1 MGFERKLSDQ
11 TTLTNGA
18 NRTRLAFFI
27 FIKGVRP
34 MLTIYSVPVAVYCAK
49 LRIMLR
55 HKSISFEQLPPPGGY
70 GSDEYRAIV
79 PSGNLPAMIHD
90 GFMLSDSE
98 AIAEYLD
105 EAFPDVP
112 MLPDTIKLRAKTR
125 EFSRSHDTRLEP
137 AVRAIYPQVAFA
149 TRDAAAV
156 KAGGA
161 LISKHLSSLGLLLS
175 ANPLNTDQLWLCD
188 CGFAV
193 TFAWIKA
200 FEAALGLPVDWP
212 QTVRDYDTR
221 LQGFQVVTGELAD
234 YRPAMDA
241 YLEKANPP
249 QA

>member
-1 MGFERKLSDQ
+1 
-11 TTLTNGA
+11 
-18 NRTRLAFFI
+18 
-27 FIKGVRP
+27 

-55 HKSISFEQLPPPGGY
+55 HKAIAFEELPPPGGY
-70 GSDEYRAIV
+70 GSDEYRALV

-90 GFMLSDSE
+90 GYMLADSE

-112 MLPDTIKLRAKTR
+112 MLPDTVQLRGKAR

-137 AVRAIYPQVAFA
+137 AVRAIYPQVAYP
-149 TRDAAAV
+149 TRDKDAV

-161 LISKHLSSLGLLLS
+161 LISKHLSSLALLLS
-175 ANPLNTDQLWLCD
+175 ANPLDTSKLWLCD

-200 FEAALGLPVDWP
+200 FEAAIDLPVDWP
-212 QTVRDYDTR
+212 ESVVAYDKR
-221 LQGFQVVTGELAD
+221 LQGFQVVADELVA

-241 YLEKANPP
+241 YLQKAKPV
-249 QA
+249 

>member
-1 MGFERKLSDQ
+1 
-11 TTLTNGA
+11 
-18 NRTRLAFFI
+18 
-27 FIKGVRP
+27 
-34 MLTIYSVPVAVYCAK
+34 MLRIYSVPVAVYCAK

-55 HKSISFEQLPPPGGY
+55 QKSIAFEQLQPPGGY

-105 EAFPDVP
+105 EAFPDIM
-112 MLPDTIKLRAKTR
+112 MLPDTIKLRAKAR

-137 AVRAIYPQVAFA
+137 AVRAIYPQVSFA
-149 TRDAAAV
+149 TRDSNAV

-161 LISKHLSSLGLLLS
+161 LITKHLSSLGLLLS
-175 ANPLNTDQLWLCD
+175 MNPLDTDKLWLCD

-200 FEAALGLPVDWP
+200 FEDVVGLPVEWP
-212 QTVRDYDTR
+212 QNVRDYATR
-221 LQGFQVVTGELAD
+221 LNRFQVVADELAD

-241 YLEKANPP
+241 YLEKAKPP

>member
-1 MGFERKLSDQ
+1 
-11 TTLTNGA
+11 
-18 NRTRLAFFI
+18 
-27 FIKGVRP
+27 

-55 HKSISFEQLPPPGGY
+55 HKGIAFTELPPPGGY

-105 EAFPDVP
+105 EAFADVP
-112 MLPDTIKLRAKTR
+112 MLPDTVKLRAKAR

-137 AVRAIYPQVAFA
+137 SVRAIYPQVAYA
-149 TRDAAAV
+149 TRDANAV
-156 KAGGA
+156 RAGGA
-161 LISKHLSSLGLLLS
+161 LISKHLSSLALLL
-175 ANPLNTDQLWLCD
+175 AQNPLDTDQLWLCD

-200 FEAALGLPVDWP
+200 FEDALDLPVTWP
-212 QTVRDYDTR
+212 KVVADYDAR
-221 LQGFQVVTGELAD
+221 LQSFGVVADELAA

-241 YLEKANPP
+241 YLEKARPIS
-249 QA
+249 